1 MIEKNRL
8 FGNNVKFSIVSQNLN
23 ESSVAAHL
31 GYSKYELWKIM
42 DGRCF
47 LDAEEKADIARELN
61 TSVEILCTERNPEEY
76 EGVGCIEC
84 RGNFSSKQH
93 KKEILDLFD
102 IYCDIQELIAETD
115 N

>member
-23 ESSVAAHL
+23 EDSVAEHL

-47 LDAEEKADIARELN
+47 LNTEEKEDIARELN
-61 TSVEILCTERNPEEY
+61 TSVEILCTEREPEEY
-76 EGVGCIEC
+76 ESVGCIEC

-102 IYCDIQELIAETD
+102 IYCDIQELIAET
-115 N
+115 NN